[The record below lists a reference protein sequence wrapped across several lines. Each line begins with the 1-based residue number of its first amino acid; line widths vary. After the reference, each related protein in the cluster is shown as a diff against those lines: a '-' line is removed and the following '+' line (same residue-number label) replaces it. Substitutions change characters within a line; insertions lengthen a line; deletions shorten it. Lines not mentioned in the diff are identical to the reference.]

1 MLMKVMVVGL
11 AVLLVMMAAVPM
23 MDSSFA
29 QSVPPM
35 PDSEDDDHEGK
46 TCPITGQ
53 KLATNPFTNF

>member
-1 MLMKVMVVGL
+1 MKVLVVGL

-35 PDSEDDDHEGK
+35 PDDEGDDHEGK
-46 TCPITGQ
+46 TCPVTGQ
-53 KLATNPFTNF
+53 RLAAHPFTNF

>member
-1 MLMKVMVVGL
+1 MKVLVVGL

-35 PDSEDDDHEGK
+35 PDGEDGEHEGR
-46 TCPITGQ
+46 TCPVTG
-53 KLATNPFTNF
+53 KTLATDPSTGF